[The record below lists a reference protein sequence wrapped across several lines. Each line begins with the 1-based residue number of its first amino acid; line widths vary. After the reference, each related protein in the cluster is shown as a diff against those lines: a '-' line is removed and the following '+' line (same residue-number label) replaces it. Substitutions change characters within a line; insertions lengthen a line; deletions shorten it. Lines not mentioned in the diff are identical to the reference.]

1 MQPVDRVDQRLRG
14 AVGSGIAAELRATL
28 ALAAPLAAGNLAFMA
43 MAVTDMVM
51 VGRLGAL
58 PLAAAGLG
66 AMLYFTGGVVLQ
78 GILSAVA
85 PLAAHALG
93 AGDRAAAG
101 RIGGAGLALALL
113 LAVPFVAALTS
124 LDRVLQWLGY
134 DAALAAEIGR
144 FLRAI
149 AWGGPAILGFAV
161 MRSLLSAL
169 SHTRP
174 VMAVLLLC
182 VAGNAGLNWVLIYG
196 HLGAPALGVA
206 GSGYA
211 SATNQWLILA
221 GLALCA
227 RIMPGPAGLR
237 VLCNAFAPSWTPMAS
252 ILRLGLPIGGIMGVE
267 VGVFLAA
274 GILIGLLGT
283 AALGAHQLVLN
294 CAGISFMVPLGLG
307 QAATVRVAY
316 EFGAGRVLAARRA
329 GFVALALGIGF
340 MSATAVVLWTVPD
353 AIIAVYIDIAD
364 PFNRETVEIA
374 RRLLVIAALFQVFDG
389 MQTIA
394 AGALRGYKDTMVP
407 MLLAGFGYWGA
418 GFGGGWLLAFPL
430 GYGAVGLWWGLALG
444 LAVVAVMLTFR
455 LHLLAP
461 PIIRAEGSE
470 LRSSAAA
477 GRCADRGGA
486 PASRR
491 DIAGGP
497 ARR

>member
-1 MQPVDRVDQRLRG
+1 MQPVDSSDQRPCR
-14 AVGSGIAAELRATL
+14 AAGSGIGAELRATF
-28 ALAAPLAAGNLAFMA
+28 ALAAPLAAANLAQMA
-43 MAVTDMVM
+43 MGVTDMVM

-101 RIGGAGLALALL
+101 RIGGAGVALAVLLAL
-113 LAVPFVAALTS
+113 PFVAALTS
-124 LDRVLQWLGY
+124 LDLLLHWLGF

-149 AWGGPAILGFAV
+149 AWGGPAFLGFAV
-161 MRSLLSAL
+161 LRSLLAAL
-169 SHTRP
+169 SRTRA
-174 VMAVLLLC
+174 VMGVLLLC

-196 HLGAPALGVA
+196 HFGAPAFGVA

-211 SATNQWLILA
+211 SAINQWLIFA
-221 GLALCA
+221 GLALCT
-227 RIMPGPAGLR
+227 RMIPGVAVLR
-237 VLCNAFAPSWTPMAS
+237 ALGRNEMAS
-252 ILRLGLPIGGIMGVE
+252 ILRLGLPIGGIMGIE

-274 GILIGLLGT
+274 GILMGLLGA

-316 EFGAGRVLAARRA
+316 ELGTGRAFAARRA
-329 GFVALALGIGF
+329 GMVALALGIGF
-340 MSATAVVLWTVPD
+340 MSATAVVLWTVPG
-353 AIIAVYIDIAD
+353 AIIAVYVDISD
-364 PFNRETVEIA
+364 PANRETVEIA
-374 RRLLVIAALFQVFDG
+374 RRLLVIAALFQVVDG

-394 AGALRGYKDTMVP
+394 VGALRGYKDTMVP

-430 GYGAVGLWWGLALG
+430 GYGAAGLWWGLALG
-444 LAVVAVMLTFR
+444 LAVVAVLLTLR
-455 LHLLAP
+455 LHLLMP
-461 PIIRAEGSE
+461 PATQAVEAV
-470 LRSSAAA
+470 AA
-477 GRCADRGGA
+477 R
-486 PASRR
+486 
-491 DIAGGP
+491 
-497 ARR
+497 

>member
-1 MQPVDRVDQRLRG
+1 MRPVDPSDQRLCRVARSDIG
-14 AVGSGIAAELRATL
+14 AELRATL
-28 ALAAPLAAGNLAFMA
+28 ALAAPLAAANLAQMA
-43 MAVTDMVM
+43 MGVTDIVM

-101 RIGGAGLALALL
+101 RIGGAGLGLAVLLAL
-113 LAVPFVAALTS
+113 PFVAALTS
-124 LDRVLQWLGY
+124 LDGLLQWLGY

-149 AWGGPAILGFAV
+149 AWGGPAFLGFGV
-161 MRSLLSAL
+161 LRSLLAAL
-169 SHTRP
+169 SHTRA
-174 VMAVLLLC
+174 VMAVLIAC
-182 VAGNAGLNWVLIYG
+182 IAGNAGLNWVLIYG

-211 SATNQWLILA
+211 SAINQWLIFA
-221 GLALCA
+221 GLALCT
-227 RIMPGPAGLR
+227 RMLPGFAGLR
-237 VLCNAFAPSWTPMAS
+237 VLLAVRRNEMAS
-252 ILRLGLPIGGIMGVE
+252 ILRLGVPIGGIMGVE

-274 GILIGLLGT
+274 GILMGLLGA

-316 EFGAGRVLAARRA
+316 ELGGGRALAARRA
-329 GFVALALGIGF
+329 GLVALALGIGF
-340 MSATAVVLWTVPD
+340 MSATAVVLWTVPQ
-353 AIIAVYIDIAD
+353 AIIAVYVDIAD
-364 PFNRETVEIA
+364 PANRETVQIA
-374 RRLLVIAALFQVFDG
+374 RHLIVIAALFQVFDG
-389 MQTIA
+389 TQVIA
-394 AGALRGYKDTMVP
+394 AGALRGYRDTMVP

-430 GYGAVGLWWGLALG
+430 GFGPAGLWWGLALG
-444 LAVVAVMLTFR
+444 LAVVAILLTLR
-455 LHLLAP
+455 LHLIAAP
-461 PIIRAEGSE
+461 INQATEVV
-470 LRSSAAA
+470 
-477 GRCADRGGA
+477 
-486 PASRR
+486 
-491 DIAGGP
+491 P
-497 ARR
+497 AR

>member
-1 MQPVDRVDQRLRG
+1 MRESQMQPVDQADQRRRG
-14 AVGSGIAAELRATL
+14 AAASEIGAELRATL
-28 ALAAPLAAGNLAFMA
+28 ALAAPLAAANLAQMA
-43 MAVTDMVM
+43 MGVTDMVM

-93 AGDRAAAG
+93 AGNRAAAG

-113 LAVPFVAALTS
+113 LALPFVAALTS
-124 LDRVLQWLGY
+124 LDRLLQWLGY
-134 DAALAAEIGR
+134 NAALAAEIGR

-149 AWGGPAILGFAV
+149 AWGGPAFLGFAV
-161 MRSLLSAL
+161 LRSLLAAL
-169 SHTRP
+169 SHTRA

-182 VAGNAGLNWVLIYG
+182 VVGNAGLNWVLIYG

-227 RIMPGPAGLR
+227 RIMPGLAGLR
-237 VLCNAFAPSWTPMAS
+237 VLHSAFFLGRNEIAS
-252 ILRLGLPIGGIMGVE
+252 IFRLGLPIGGIMGVE

-274 GILIGLLGT
+274 GIVIGLLGT

-294 CAGISFMVPLGLG
+294 CAGITFMVPLGIG

-316 EFGAGRVLAARRA
+316 ELGAGRVLAARRA

-340 MSATAVVLWTVPD
+340 MSATAVVLWTVPA
-353 AIIAVYIDIAD
+353 AIISVYIDIAD
-364 PFNRETVEIA
+364 PANRGTVQIA
-374 RRLLVIAALFQVFDG
+374 RRLLVVAALFQVFDG
-389 MQTIA
+389 MQVIA
-394 AGALRGYKDTMVP
+394 AGVLRGYKDTMVP
-407 MLLAGFGYWGA
+407 MLLAGLGYWGA

-444 LAVVAVMLTFR
+444 LAVVAILLTVR

-461 PIIRAEGSE
+461 PISQAAEAMAV
-470 LRSSAAA
+470 R
-477 GRCADRGGA
+477 
-486 PASRR
+486 
-491 DIAGGP
+491 
-497 ARR
+497 